1 MLRARMATWEVA
13 PPSAMHRPAA
23 PASTSGARSEGDLP
37 GGDDGAS
44 RHPQWRGVAEQY
56 PQHAFSRS
64 RRSLARSASSRL
76 PSAWRISHW
85 AWIARCQAWAAPTPW
100 SISMSAASSRPGS
113 SSSARCAEKIAASF
127 SSPPSLACCRLPVR
141 RRAPVAGP
149 GQGEVLFL
157 GTMPAVIRRQADG
170 AGAAPGDRWPGRA
183 KRRRRSGYR
192 RQPQVAPARPG
203 RWRAGP
209 PSEPRGGA
217 GEGREQG
224 VEGRLAVFAATD
236 HLYLVLFGDP
246 RPMMPTRLST
256 LATCPAKCSSAWL
269 EKPCA
274 VFRSSAAG
282 RACRPP

>member
-1 MLRARMATWEVA
+1 MISRAAT
-13 PPSAMHRPAA
+13 MA
-23 PASTSGARSEGDLP
+23 PAGTCNGAVSPSSTRST
-37 GGDDGAS
+37 
-44 RHPQWRGVAEQY
+44 R
-56 PQHAFSRS
+56 FSRS

-127 SSPPSLACCRLPVR
+127 SSPLSLACCRLPCTSSR
-141 RRAPVAGP
+141 TRCRAWSRARCCSSGRCRPSSAGR
-149 GQGEVLFL
+149 L
-157 GTMPAVIRRQADG
+157 M
-170 AGAAPGDRWPGRA
+170 APSRA
-183 KRRRRSGYR
+183 RG
-192 RQPQVAPARPG
+192 PLARPG
-203 RWRAGP
+203 EAQTPVRVPATAAGRAASPGAMARGASFGAP
-209 PSEPRGGA
+209 AVALARAASRAPR
-217 GEGREQG
+217 
-224 VEGRLAVFAATD
+224 AASLSSPRQITSTSSCSAT
-236 HLYLVLFGDP
+236 P

-274 VFRSSAAG
+274 VLRSSAAG